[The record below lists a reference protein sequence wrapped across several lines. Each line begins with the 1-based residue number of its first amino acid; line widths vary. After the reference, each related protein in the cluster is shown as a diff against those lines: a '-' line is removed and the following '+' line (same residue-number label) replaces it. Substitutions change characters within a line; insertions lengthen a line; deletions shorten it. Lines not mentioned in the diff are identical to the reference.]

1 MKKINIAIDGPS
13 GVGKSTISDFLA
25 EKYNMSHLDT
35 GAMYRCVAYYISKN
49 HIDYTDESKL
59 QKALENITIR
69 FEDKNVFLNNED
81 VSTSIRTNDVSMMAA
96 KISSFAPVRKKMVSL
111 QQEICKDKGYIVDGR
126 DICTCVLPDA
136 EVKIF
141 MSASSQARAERR
153 YKEYVD
159 KGIKIDYKKILE
171 DINKRDYQDSTR
183 AISPLRKAEDAIEVD
198 TSNMNIEQVFDCLS
212 QIIDKVY

>member
-1 MKKINIAIDGPS
+1 
-13 GVGKSTISDFLA
+13 
-25 EKYNMSHLDT
+25 
-35 GAMYRCVAYYISKN
+35 
-49 HIDYTDESKL
+49 
-59 QKALENITIR
+59 
-69 FEDKNVFLNNED
+69 
-81 VSTSIRTNDVSMMAA
+81 
-96 KISSFAPVRKKMVSL
+96 
-111 QQEICKDKGYIVDGR
+111 
-126 DICTCVLPDA
+126 
-136 EVKIF
+136 